1 MFKLRQTAFLDLNIN
16 LRVSDDRCVLMKM
29 NDQIK
34 ASIVLRG
41 CVKGM
46 FSMIFCVIAVTIFSQ
61 PAYAD
66 ENKPVILYIGDS
78 HSVGSFGMQ
87 ENALLRS
94 VKGYRVATYAI
105 CGSAP
110 LSWFLGAKTV
120 CGYYISD
127 IAGQEQRGWDAN
139 TPLIANLLKKYQPR
153 FTVVQLGANMYGYP
167 LTQVKETSHKM
178 AMAIVNTGSKC
189 IWIGPP
195 QARIQPAQELGLL
208 FDALRAA
215 VVPYCLLFDSR
226 KVTSYPDTGGDG
238 IHFDSLG
245 ESGQHMADSWAL
257 YAFYA
262 FRPLLIAKHKVVRSV
277 LN

>member
-1 MFKLRQTAFLDLNIN
+1 
-16 LRVSDDRCVLMKM
+16 MKM
-29 NDQIK
+29 NDALKIF
-34 ASIVLRG
+34 IVFRG
-41 CVKGM
+41 CVKNVI
-46 FSMIFCVIAVTIFSQ
+46 SMIICLLVAIIFSQ

-110 LSWFLGAKTV
+110 LSWFLGAKTT

-127 IAGQEQRGWDAN
+127 TAGQEQRGWDAS
-139 TPLIANLLKKYQPR
+139 TPLIVNLLKEYQPR

-167 LTQVKETSHKM
+167 LAQVKETAHQM
-178 AMAIVNTGSKC
+178 AMAIVNSGSKC

-195 QARIQPAQELGLL
+195 QARIQPAPALALL
-208 FDALRAA
+208 FRALRAA
-215 VVPYCLLFDSR
+215 VGSTCLLFDSR

-245 ESGQHMADSWAL
+245 ESGQHMAGSWAF

-262 FRPLLIAKHKVVRSV
+262 FRPLLMAKHKVVRST